1 MSQTV
6 LKQIA
11 DLQRRSYAELQER
24 WRMLMGAEPPRY
36 SRESLVKRLAHRLQ
50 ELAYGGLSSETRERM
65 DELLEEAGYDEL
77 GGMGPRRRRRGH
89 EDTPVVGTRLVREWD
104 GERHEVTVVQGGFEY
119 RGRRYRSL
127 SAIANTIT
135 GGHWN
140 GKAFFGLRSRNGR
153 GADS

>member
-65 DELLEEAGYDEL
+65 DQLLEEGGYDEL
-77 GGMGPRRRRRGH
+77 GGMRPRRRRRGH

-104 GERHEVTVVQGGFEY
+104 RERHEVTVVQGGFEY